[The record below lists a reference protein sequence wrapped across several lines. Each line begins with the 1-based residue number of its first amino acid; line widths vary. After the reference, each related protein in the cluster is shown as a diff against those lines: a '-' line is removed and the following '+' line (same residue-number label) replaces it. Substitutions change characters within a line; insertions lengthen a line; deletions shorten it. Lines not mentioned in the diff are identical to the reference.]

1 MKKALISIILIL
13 TITLIGCGCNDIN
26 NEYDENYNYITD
38 CQLAKAA
45 LLQPFAKCNVTKCET
60 GYYALAS
67 KILYYIEGSTM
78 RTTPLCNKPNCMHN
92 NESCNAYVGVVDDIF
107 YSDGYIYYMES
118 AGVDHEFEGS
128 SFVKM
133 SADGSQKEEV
143 LYTEYSPDDWIV
155 HKGRIYYCV
164 KKYLVDD
171 NTGLDDINYADCY
184 IYSYPTDKSSD
195 VKEIYFAEEVEKDA
209 QISSLTAYGDNLY
222 FHLYG
227 MKRYNDKIEV
237 VKSLKLNLSDST
249 VTETVSPSGE
259 QISGPMYLD
268 GMLIFS
274 SGEEEDGK
282 HLYYK
287 TDFDGNNPEKFIS
300 TYDGENII
308 CDGKYLYV
316 DNYFALNLS
325 KYIEND
331 EPVNKEERYI
341 KVYDSGLNKVDEFS
355 LGSDS
360 AKTWCIL
367 PIDDKVFMFCGKSDD
382 EEIIFY
388 YDKTELG
395 SLNGKVWDKKFAY
408 RSKEN
413 YLSDNNNK
421 IGAISDVVP
430 NGSDA
435 LIDLWQKAKDKGY
448 GVKDTFQSDGA
459 EVDGGFSIKLSWNQ
473 DNGTVNSYFPFLEFA
488 SEDKAIDFMAD
499 YPYSICSKNIL
510 VLVGVK
516 SVPEEV
522 HTMLVSILNGEPIN
536 PIDSKDFS
544 GNNYYFS

>member
-1 MKKALISIILIL
+1 MKRVLISIVLIL
-13 TITLIGCGCNDIN
+13 NIILIGCGCNDSSD
-26 NEYDENYNYITD
+26 EYDEHYNYITD
-38 CQLAKAA
+38 CQLTKSAFS
-45 LLQPFAKCNVTKCET
+45 QNSPNCNVAKCET
-60 GYYALAS
+60 GYYTLSS
-67 KILYYIEGSTM
+67 KILYYVEGGTM
-78 RTTPLCNKPNCMHN
+78 QATPLCNKPNCMHN
-92 NESCNAYVGVVDDIF
+92 NESCNAHIGAVDNIF
-107 YSDGYIYYMES
+107 YSDGYIYYEKS
-118 AGVDHEFEGS
+118 ADEDHGFEGS

-143 LYTEYSPDDWIV
+143 LYMENSPVDWIV
-155 HKGRIYYCV
+155 HKGKFYYCV
-164 KKYLVDD
+164 KKYTVDES
-171 NTGLDDINYADCY
+171 TGLDNINYADCY

-195 VKEIYFAEEVEKDA
+195 IKEVYFAEEVEKDA
-209 QISSLTAYGDNLY
+209 QISSLIAYGDNLY
-222 FHLYG
+222 FNLYG
-227 MKRYNDKIEV
+227 MKRDNNKIEV
-237 VKSLKLNLSDST
+237 MKSLKLNLSEST
-249 VTETVSPSGE
+249 VTETVSPNGE

-274 SGEEEDGK
+274 SGEVEDGK
-282 HLYYK
+282 YIYYK
-287 TDFDGNNPEKFIS
+287 TDFEGNNPEKFTS
-300 TYDGENII
+300 TYEGENII

-360 AKTWCIL
+360 AKTWSIL
-367 PIDDKVFMFCGKSDD
+367 PIDDEVFMFSGKSNDD
-382 EEIIFY
+382 EFIFY
-388 YDKTELG
+388 YEKTELG
-395 SLNGKVWDKKFAY
+395 SLNGKVWDKKFSY

-413 YLSDNNNK
+413 DLSNNNNK
-421 IGAISDVVP
+421 IGALSDVVP

-459 EVDGGFSIKLSWNQ
+459 EVNGGFSIKLSWNQ
-473 DNGTVNSYFPFLEFA
+473 DNGTVESYFPFLEFS
-488 SEDKAIDFMAD
+488 SEDKAMEFMSD
-499 YPYSICSKNIL
+499 YPYSIRSKNIL
-510 VLVGVK
+510 VLVGVE